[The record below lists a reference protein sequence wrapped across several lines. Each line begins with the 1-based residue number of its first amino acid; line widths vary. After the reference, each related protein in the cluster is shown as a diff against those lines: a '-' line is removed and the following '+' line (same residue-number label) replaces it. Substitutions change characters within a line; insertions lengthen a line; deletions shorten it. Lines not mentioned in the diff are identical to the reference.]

1 NDLLTYYPFRYEDLE
16 SKSIYDLQDGE
27 KAVVVGEVVSP
38 ANVQYYGYKRN
49 ILRFSIKH
57 GEVVLSVS
65 FFNNPYLSY
74 KNFLGHEI

>member
-1 NDLLTYYPFRYEDLE
+1 MNYRFCQGLVQNRLKNFKINIQNINDLLTYYPFRYEDFE

-49 ILRFSIKH
+49 RLRFQ
-57 GEVVLSVS
+57 
-65 FFNNPYLSY
+65 
-74 KNFLGHEI
+74 